1 MKIGVARTSVAS
13 ISETWVRRITNPEQ
27 ISAIRVKGPPGGVP
41 RERCGG
47 VEPRCAPRPAT
58 GQPEGSGQLTRK
70 VLSQGSIYRI

>member
-41 RERCGG
+41 VNVVVVSNRVARR
-47 VEPRCAPRPAT
+47 VL
-58 GQPEGSGQLTRK
+58 QLANRK
-70 VLSQGSIYRI
+70 AAAS